1 MSIGS
6 HGLWVIDQEA
16 RALLTRLDHVKPFA
30 LQESMLTAASIS
42 PIAQTAIERH
52 LARGRKELRDSG
64 RQFLEWL
71 REWSARGG
79 TPAEAQRRFTVLR
92 LRFNAVLS
100 QYDIFADVLTQ
111 RSEHETGVWLAGLD
125 VVAADAL
132 ALPGYYDTPA
142 VICYLDRG
150 AGAAIRRARTRLPGG
165 GENPVAIIRVPRERM
180 VGAGIAS
187 SLVHEVGHQ
196 AAALLGLV
204 DSLREALK
212 REWQRVGGGHDSP
225 WRYWDRCISEVVAD
239 FWSVARVGLA
249 STLGLIGVVSLP
261 RAFVFR
267 INLDDPHPFPWIR
280 VKLSCAIGHALYPHP
295 QWGRFARLW
304 ESFYPKERLDPAQ
317 RGLLAKLE
325 ASIGDFVRLLVNHR
339 PRALRG
345 RSLIEAMEV
354 EKREPARLTTYFE
367 RWRASPGEMYRA
379 RPSLV
384 FAVIGQARAHGEL
397 TPEAEP
403 RVLGKLLTHWAL
415 RTTLDTSA
423 FCATLPKVRASAL
436 AT

>member
-1 MSIGS
+1 MSIG
-6 HGLWVIDQEA
+6 LWFLEQEA
-16 RALLTRLDHVKPFA
+16 RALVTRLARVKPFA
-30 LQESMLTAASIS
+30 LQESMVAAAGIS
-42 PIAQTAIERH
+42 PTAQTAIERH
-52 LARGRKELRDSG
+52 LAKGRWELRESA

-71 REWSARGG
+71 REWDARGG
-79 TPAEAQRRFTVLR
+79 TPAEAQRRFMLLR

-100 QYDIFADVLTQ
+100 QFDIFADVLTQ

-125 VVAADAL
+125 AVAADAL
-132 ALPGYYDTPA
+132 ALPAYYDTPP

-204 DSLREALK
+204 DSLREVLK

-225 WRYWDRCISEVVAD
+225 WRYWERCISEVVGD

-295 QWGRFARLW
+295 QWGRTARLW
-304 ESFYPKERLDPAQ
+304 EGFYPKEGLDSAR
-317 RGLLAKLE
+317 RGVLARLE

-339 PRALRG
+339 PKALKG

-354 EKREPARLTTYFE
+354 EKREPARLANYFE
-367 RWRASPGEMYRA
+367 RWRASPREMYRA
-379 RPSLV
+379 PPSLV
-384 FAVIGQARAHGEL
+384 FAVIGQARASGKM
-397 TPEAEP
+397 TPEAES
-403 RVLGKLLTHWAL
+403 RVLARLLTHWAL

-423 FCATLPKVRASAL
+423 ICASLPKARASAP